1 MRPGIFMPKFARKG
15 NRMRQFIVASHAHFA
30 SGIVES
36 IGLLSGERENVHA
49 LSMYVDGNE
58 DLTKEAA
65 AVLDGFAADD
75 EVVVCTDLF
84 GGSVNNEFTKIVQTR
99 PNTYLVA
106 NMNLPL
112 LIQLLFSDQEA
123 PADQVIREILAA
135 DDTRVKFVNDLLI
148 DADDEEEF

>member
-58 DLTKEAA
+58 DLVKEAA
-65 AVLDGFAADD
+65 AVLEAYR
-75 EVVVCTDLF
+75 
-84 GGSVNNEFTKIVQTR
+84 TKCVSTLGASAQVDA
-99 PNTYLVA
+99 P
-106 NMNLPL
+106 
-112 LIQLLFSDQEA
+112 FSA
-123 PADQVIREILAA
+123 V
-135 DDTRVKFVNDLLI
+135 
-148 DADDEEEF
+148 

>member
-75 EVVVCTDLF
+75 EVV
-84 GGSVNNEFTKIVQTR
+84 EFTKIVQTR
-99 PNTYLVA
+99 PNTHLVT

-112 LIQLLFSDQEA
+112 LIQLLFVPDSTPIDEA
-123 PADQVIREILAA
+123 IRQIVEA
-135 DDTRVKFVNDLLI
+135 DDTKVKYVNDLLGQ
-148 DADDEEEF
+148 AELDEF